1 MPLGIIPFPD
11 STARDEKF
19 SALQTRQNAIRRR
32 ETKTAEY
39 ATAIPPY
46 GLWVH
51 AGYGA
56 VVDRCPN
63 TLSFFSSW
71 PGFVPAIHV
80 FLA

>member
-1 MPLGIIPFPD
+1 MPLGIIPFAD
-11 STARDEKF
+11 STAREEEFK
-19 SALQTRQNAIRRR
+19 ALQTRQNAIRRR
-32 ETKTAEY
+32 ETKTADY
-39 ATAIPPY
+39 ASLNPPL
-46 GLWVH
+46 LWAH

-56 VVDRCPN
+56 VVHRCSN